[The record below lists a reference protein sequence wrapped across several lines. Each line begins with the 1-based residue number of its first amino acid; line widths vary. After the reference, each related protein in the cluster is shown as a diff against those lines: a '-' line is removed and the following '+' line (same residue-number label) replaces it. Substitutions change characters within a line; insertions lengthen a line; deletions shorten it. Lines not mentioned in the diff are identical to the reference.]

1 MPFLAV
7 THLRPA
13 RCPDCGSLLAQAG
26 ARSFLVDGGGVP
38 RSFNEA
44 DPPAELRV
52 RLACP
57 NGHALELL
65 IPNDV
70 AAEEV
75 SAIPDGAP
83 IGADAVVVSGTA
95 ESGHAL

>member
-1 MPFLAV
+1 MFLAV

-13 RCPDCGSLLAQAG
+13 ACPQCETVVARAGS
-26 ARSFLVDGGGVP
+26 RSFIVGGDGSP
-38 RSFNEA
+38 WTFDPD

-52 RLACP
+52 TLACP

-83 IGADAVVVSGTA
+83 IAADAVVVSGTT
-95 ESGHAL
+95 ESGKAL